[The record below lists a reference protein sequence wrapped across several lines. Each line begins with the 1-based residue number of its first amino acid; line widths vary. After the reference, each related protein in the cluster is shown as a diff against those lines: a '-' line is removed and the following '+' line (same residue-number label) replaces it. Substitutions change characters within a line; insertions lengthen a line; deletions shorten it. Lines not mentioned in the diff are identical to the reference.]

1 MNLSSKK
8 VNKVFK
14 QEVSKAKSII
24 AIYCLIDRFFW
35 KNKLGPII
43 AFAFPFFVVLLTYI
57 VDLSNDD
64 PYYFFASS
72 NKLIVPISAIPLSIF
87 TLPLLLVEIKRSI
100 LLKKIALA
108 RISAITYIVI
118 MGSFFMFL
126 SILSVI
132 LSEVYWMMFM
142 NTHLYLYFNIKDGL
156 SVFYSVLV
164 LILVSVSMGLLIGCT
179 LKNSSPIP
187 ILGLAILFISFIL
200 SATIVSPSYLANV
213 VAIKY
218 INLFSPLNYP
228 LTLINITYYNLTNS
242 YHNIFDISQTFNI
255 GESFIPYKTPT
266 NFWEF
271 LIDYLGSAKTVQWY
285 VEWQKI
291 LGLVMPWVIV
301 GFFILISVRFF
312 TWSSR

>member
-1 MNLSSKK
+1 MNLSTKE
-8 VNKVFK
+8 VNLTFK
-14 QEVSKAKSII
+14 QEISKIKSIV
-24 AIYCLIDRFFW
+24 AIYSLIDRFFW

-43 AFAFPFFVVLLTYI
+43 AFAFPFFVVVLTYI
-57 VDLSNDD
+57 VDLSNAD

-108 RISAITYIVI
+108 SINSITYILI
-118 MGSFFMFL
+118 MGSFFLFL
-126 SILSVI
+126 STLSVI

-142 NTHLYLYFNIKDGL
+142 NVHLHSYFNIKDGL
-156 SVFYSVLV
+156 SVFYSILV
-164 LILVSVSMGLLIGCT
+164 LLLVSTSLGLLIGCT
-179 LKNSSPIP
+179 LKNASPIP

-242 YHNIFDISQTFNI
+242 SHNIFDINNAFNI
-255 GESFIPYKTPT
+255 GEGYMPYKTPT

-271 LIDYLGSAKTVQWY
+271 LIDYLGAEKTVLWY
-285 VEWQKI
+285 LPWQKI
-291 LGLVMPWVIV
+291 LGLVMPWIIVI
-301 GFFILISVRFF
+301 FFNLISVRFF